1 MFSVIH
7 SSMTMRYLTVVLAML
22 AVCLCAAGRKPNV
35 LVIVSDD
42 HGYVDAGFQGGKD
55 VPTPNLDA
63 LAKSGVRCTSGYV
76 SHPFCSPTRAGLL
89 TGRQQ
94 QRFGHEYNPVFD
106 PLDVKEGLPL
116 SERLLPEF
124 MKDAG
129 YRTGWVGK
137 WHLGSSPAHLPS
149 ARGFEDAYGFVGGGH
164 RFINW
169 KPDGRQYTLPLTRN
183 GKDESIDPAE
193 HLTLRFGKEAARFIG
208 AEAGR
213 PWFLYLAFNAPHTP
227 HEPTEEALAPFAEVK
242 DPNRKKYLAQ
252 VALLDRAIGDV
263 MEALR
268 KSGQDKDT
276 LIFFFSDNG
285 GPVKNGAHNGTLN
298 GQKGQV
304 FEGGVRVPFIVSWPA
319 SLPVG
324 ATYDRPVSSLD
335 VFATALARAGVT
347 PPPDRKRDGVDLV
360 PFLRGET
367 QSDPHE
373 FLAWRSSVN
382 LAWGLREGDWK
393 LVRQRGQPD
402 KLFDLAADRDE
413 TKDLSAEK
421 PEQLRKLVARL
432 EAWNAELIAP
442 VFLGSSAKSEDF
454 GPGGANQKGVPPKR
468 KSKAK

>member
-1 MFSVIH
+1 MIS
-7 SSMTMRYLTVVLAML
+7 TMRLLTLLLLLPFAL
-22 AVCLCAAGRKPNV
+22 TAAEKKPNV

-42 HGYVDAGFQGGKD
+42 QGYVDAGFQGGKD

-63 LAKSGVRCTSGYV
+63 LAESGVRCTSGYV

-94 QRFGHEYNPVFD
+94 QRFGHEYNPVYD
-106 PLDVKEGLPL
+106 PLDPKEGLPL
-116 SERLLPEF
+116 SERLLPQF
-124 MKDAG
+124 MKDGG

-137 WHLGSSPAHLPS
+137 WHLGASPEHVPV
-149 ARGFEDAYGFVGGGH
+149 ARGFDDAYGFVGGGH

-169 KPDGRQYTLPLTRN
+169 KADGRQYTLPLTRG
-183 GKDESIDPAE
+183 GKEEPIDPTE

-227 HEPTEEALAPFAEVK
+227 HEPTPEAEAPFAHVK
-242 DPNRKKYLAQ
+242 EPNRRKYLAQ
-252 VALLDRAIGDV
+252 VALMDRAIGDV
-263 MEALR
+263 LEALR
-268 KSGQDKDT
+268 KSGQDRDT
-276 LIFFFSDNG
+276 LVFFFSDNG
-285 GPVKNGAHNGTLN
+285 GPVKNGANNGVLN

-319 SLPVG
+319 VLPAG
-324 ATYDRPVSSLD
+324 ASYHRPVSSLD

-347 PPPDRKRDGVDLV
+347 PPDDRKRDGVDLV
-360 PFLRGET
+360 PFLRGEAKG
-367 QSDPHE
+367 DPHE

-382 LAWGLREGDWK
+382 LAWGLRQGDWK

-402 KLFDLAADRDE
+402 RIFDLASDVGE
-413 TKDLSAEK
+413 TRDLSAEK
-421 PEQLRKLVARL
+421 PEVLRQLTSRL
-432 EAWNAELIAP
+432 EAWNAELIEP

-454 GPGGANQKGVPPKR
+454 GPGGVNQKPGASSK
-468 KSKAK
+468 KKKAK